1 MSDED
6 CNYFFTFN
14 MKYTKLNAKNI
25 VSFKLVPLFDYDVAK
40 NLYGIDSEGKEIL
53 LHRMN

>member
-1 MSDED
+1 
-6 CNYFFTFN
+6 
-14 MKYTKLNAKNI
+14 MKYTKLNAQNI

>member
-14 MKYTKLNAKNI
+14 MKYTKLNAENI

-40 NLYGIDSEGKEIL
+40 NLYGIDSEGNEIL